1 LYQVAVIDVTLVAT
15 SASCDLV
22 FQLQPPAAS
31 CSIISYDAG
40 WHGVVVPQHHVAA
53 SLNDRAFL
61 TRCLLLQPSATEYSN
76 LLHALSSFASFQPYL
91 PPDDHFFAS
100 YFSGRLRHLPHSLV
114 YEPSKGSRVT
124 ASEHAFV
131 VRTCLGCLVWLEI
144 AAEAASMLTS
154 RTKAALYPA
163 TIFDKPQPMRT
174 PPVETDQSSQ
184 AQLMRREPHAG
195 LKCASLCIATCDESP
210 RLVASGT
217 GLLRAL
223 QACGLPV
230 QQRPWSSSGGW
241 DEFSH
246 ICVMQTWD
254 YPGRF
259 LEFTRWLHAAPLSG
273 AIILNDVHYIEWN
286 ANKMYLLDLQADGI
300 CIPRTV
306 ALDCSE
312 VACRTSPFGN
322 GAGEPGDMTGQ
333 IAVIK
338 PQIGCSAVG
347 VNKFIIG
354 EESILLGPVLLQE
367 FVPSISHGELSL
379 IFFDGVFSHCV
390 RKMPKAGD
398 WRTNWRFGGRSQA
411 ERNPPRAALV
421 MLFCV
426 FLF

>member
-1 LYQVAVIDVTLVAT
+1 
-15 SASCDLV
+15 
-22 FQLQPPAAS
+22 
-31 CSIISYDAG
+31 
-40 WHGVVVPQHHVAA
+40 
-53 SLNDRAFL
+53 
-61 TRCLLLQPSATEYSN
+61 
-76 LLHALSSFASFQPYL
+76 
-91 PPDDHFFAS
+91 
-100 YFSGRLRHLPHSLV
+100 
-114 YEPSKGSRVT
+114 
-124 ASEHAFV
+124 
-131 VRTCLGCLVWLEI
+131 
-144 AAEAASMLTS
+144 
-154 RTKAALYPA
+154 
-163 TIFDKPQPMRT
+163 
-174 PPVETDQSSQ
+174 
-184 AQLMRREPHAG
+184 
-195 LKCASLCIATCDESP
+195 
-210 RLVASGT
+210 
-217 GLLRAL
+217 
-223 QACGLPV
+223 
-230 QQRPWSSSGGW
+230 
-241 DEFSH
+241 
-246 ICVMQTWD
+246 MQTWD

-426 FLF
+426 FLFQRCCFLMLLQLLAQKSLEAAARHAFPPPAPTPPPPVWARVDCVMRGDEAVLMELELIEPVLFLDTDSGT